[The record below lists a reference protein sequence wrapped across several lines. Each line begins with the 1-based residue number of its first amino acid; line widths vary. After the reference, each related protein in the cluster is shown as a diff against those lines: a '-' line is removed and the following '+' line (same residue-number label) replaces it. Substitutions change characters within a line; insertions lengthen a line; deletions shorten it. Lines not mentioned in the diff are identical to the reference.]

1 MIPLKKI
8 ISIRRQ
14 TEIRFHTKIQYTTK
28 MEPKLGMSLTKSLLL
43 EKKQLMSFQTIQ
55 EDHSPCNLL
64 FFLLILSSS
73 TIQMERFKKLDW
85 RA

>member
-28 MEPKLGMSLTKSLLL
+28 MEPKLGVSLTKSLLL
-43 EKKQLMSFQTIQ
+43 EKQSMSFQTIQ